1 MSGALAAAKKRRAPP
16 ENLVKPNS
24 QQGQPAQNQA
34 PAGLTLPQVIAVID
48 KRLTTLEVFAR
59 ESKSAPTMIPQN
71 VQQAN
76 NSGFSEEDREEY
88 ENRFNILAEE
98 FAELKTTIMGL
109 QSYVMSVTTTFM
121 ADRSASASA
130 STSASESA
138 DDLETPPIE
147 MVESITSPNH
157 VLFTLSAE
165 SI

>member
-24 QQGQPAQNQA
+24 QQGQQGQQA

-76 NSGFSEEDREEY
+76 SSGFSEEDREEY

-98 FAELKTTIMGL
+98 FADLKTTIMGL

-121 ADRSASASA
+121 AAKSASKSA
-130 STSASESA
+130 SESASESA
-138 DDLETPPIE
+138 DELETPPIE

>member
-24 QQGQPAQNQA
+24 SQVQAQAQA
-34 PAGLTLPQVIAVID
+34 QAGLTLPQVIAVID

-71 VQQAN
+71 VQQPN
-76 NSGFSEEDREEY
+76 NSVFTEEDHEEY

-98 FAELKTTIMGL
+98 IADLKTTIMGL
-109 QSYVMSVTTTFM
+109 QSYVMSVTKTFM
-121 ADRSASASA
+121 ADKSVSVSV
-130 STSASESA
+130 SSELVDES
-138 DDLETPPIE
+138 DTPVE
-147 MVESITSPNH
+147 MVESIRSPNH

-165 SI
+165 SV